1 MDMSLNVDK
10 LDGII
15 VKSIAGFC
23 YVEAGD
29 KIYECKPRGAFR
41 KEGLIPS
48 AGDKVSFSL
57 NGNKGT
63 VEEIYD
69 RKNYLVRPP
78 LANLDKLF
86 IVSSCTIPSVNPL
99 LIDRMTAICEHIG
112 IEPIIVFNKADVGD
126 FEDLPEIYSRTG
138 YKTFVVSAMTG
149 SGIDEVKREI
159 NGCVSAF
166 CGNSGVGKSSILNHI
181 LDGITLSTGEVSEKL
196 GRGKHTT
203 RAVELYKVSDGYV
216 ADTPG
221 FSTLEL
227 TDFMLNDKDELKFC
241 FPEFKDHYGQCKF
254 NSCTHIS
261 EPGCSVIAAVKKGS
275 ISKSRHASYISM
287 FDDLKKI
294 KSWEIGK
301 K

>member
-1 MDMSLNVDK
+1 
-10 LDGII
+10 
-15 VKSIAGFC
+15 
-23 YVEAGD
+23 VEAGD

-41 KEGLIPS
+41 KEGLVPS
-48 AGDKVSFSL
+48 AGDKVTVSL
-57 NGNKGT
+57 NGSKGT
-63 VEEIYD
+63 VEQIFD

-112 IEPIIVFNKADVGD
+112 IEPVIVFNKADIGD
-126 FEDLPEIYSRTG
+126 FDNLPEIYSQAG
-138 YKTFVVSAMTG
+138 YKTFVVSAATG
-149 SGIDEVKREI
+149 SGIDEIKQELI
-159 NGCVSAF
+159 GCVSAF

-203 RAVELYKVSDGYV
+203 RAVELYKVSNGYV

-241 FPEFKDHYGQCKF
+241 FPEFKNHFGRCKF
-254 NSCTHIS
+254 NSCTHIN
-261 EPGCSVIAAVKKGS
+261 EPGCSVIAAVKEYR
-275 ISKSRHASYISM
+275 IAKSRHASYVSM